1 MFIDKLNIMFADY
14 ITNGVIE
21 CEPEVFK
28 NGLDEILQ
36 NYTDNEPVVK
46 KRSVSKFMIWLKL
59 KRDLIKEEYFN
70 DFDMYND
77 WTKEGTL
84 NYYKSKDLPLDKL
97 EILIIKK
104 EKNGKTTFKPRLLSL
119 ITTKAGQLWSSFDD
133 DEKNSFDTDE
143 PSVVPIADKSIADKS
158 IADKSNA
165 NKSNAN
171 KSIANANEE
180 IVIPS
185 RNKKKGR
192 PKGTRPKNSV
202 SEIAIMDNL
211 QMLNTLNNID
221 EEIEIDV
228 DEFEYNGVN
237 YYKDD
242 YNNIYSFGD
251 CKKIGKFNN
260 GELELFE

>member
-1 MFIDKLNIMFADY
+1 MFIDKLNITFADY

-21 CEPEVFK
+21 CEPTVFK

-36 NYTDNEPVVK
+36 TYSHNEPVVK
-46 KRSVSKFMIWLKL
+46 KRSASKFMIWLKS
-59 KRDLIKEEYFN
+59 KRDSIKEEYFN

-84 NYYKSKDLPLDKL
+84 NYYKSKDLPLEKL

-119 ITTKAGQLWSSFDD
+119 ITTKAGQLWTSLDGD
-133 DEKNSFDTDE
+133 IKNSFNTDG
-143 PSVVPIADKSIADKS
+143 PGVVPNAGYGD
-158 IADKSNA
+158 DKSNA
-165 NKSNAN
+165 N
-171 KSIANANEE
+171 NEP
-180 IVIPS
+180 VIPT

-192 PKGTRPKNSV
+192 PKGTHPKNSV
-202 SEIAIMDNL
+202 SETAIMDNL

-221 EEIEIDV
+221 EEIEINV

-237 YYKDD
+237 YYKDE
-242 YNNIYSFGD
+242 YNNVYSFGE
-251 CKKIGKFNN
+251 CKKIGTFNK
-260 GELELFE
+260 GEMELFE